1 MKIIKSTELD
11 DKFFDFKDTEILPVV
26 YEILKDVQENGD
38 RAVRKYS
45 EKYDKVS
52 LDNFLIDRKEIKNA
66 FQKVDKEVIESI
78 NHAAE
83 NIRKFANKQLENFKD
98 FEIEIENGVFAG
110 QKIIPIERIG
120 AYIPGGRFP
129 LVSTL
134 LMCAIPAQIA
144 GVKEIAIF
152 SPPTYIGSIH
162 PAVLVAADIVG
173 LNEIYRIGGVQAIG
187 AMAYGTNTI
196 KKVDK
201 IVGPGNKYVAFAK
214 KVVFGIVGIDFIAGP
229 TEIIIIADDFSKPEY
244 IAADLL
250 AQAEHDFDAQPVLI
264 TTSEK
269 LASEVISEVDNQ
281 LKDLSTKGIAE
292 ESIKNNGIIIL
303 VKDLDEAILIS
314 NKKAPEHLELQ
325 GANPDKIIDKLKN
338 YGTLFIGEYSAEVL
352 GDYSSGLNHTL
363 PTNSS
368 ARYTGGLSVKDFI
381 KIQTTLRINKNGIN
395 LIGPAAKSLADVEGL
410 AGHKRSIEVRM
421 KS

>member
-1 MKIIKSTELD
+1 MKIVKSSELENN
-11 DKFFDFKDTEILPVV
+11 FFEFKDTEILPVV

-38 RAVRKYS
+38 KAVKKYS
-45 EKYDKVS
+45 KKFDKVS
-52 LDNFLIDRKEIKNA
+52 LDSFSIEKDEIKDA
-66 FQKVDKEVIESI
+66 YKKVSKEVIGSI

-83 NIRKFANKQLENFKD
+83 NIRKFARKQLENFHD
-98 FEIEIENGVFAG
+98 FEFEIEKGVLTG

-134 LMCAIPAQIA
+134 LMCTIPAQVA
-144 GVKEIAIF
+144 GVKEIAVF
-152 SPPTYIGSIH
+152 SPPTFMNSIH
-162 PAVLVAADIVG
+162 PSILVAADIVS
-173 LNEIYRIGGVQAIG
+173 LNEIYKVGGVQSVG
-187 AMAYGTNTI
+187 AMAYGTETI

-214 KVVFGIVGIDFIAGP
+214 KVVFGVTGIDFIAGP
-229 TEIIIIADDFSKPEY
+229 TEIIIIADDSADPEFV
-244 IAADLL
+244 AADLL
-250 AQAEHDFDAQPVLI
+250 AQAEHDLDAHPILI
-264 TTSEK
+264 TPSED
-269 LASEVISEVDNQ
+269 LANEVLSQIKQQ
-281 LKDLSTKGIAE
+281 LEGLSTKEIAR

-303 VKDLDEAILIS
+303 TNDLDEAVVIS

-325 GANPDKIIDKLKN
+325 VSNPQRCVNKLKN

-363 PTNSS
+363 PTNAS

-381 KIQTTLRINKNGIN
+381 KIQTTLNVDRNGIN
-395 LIGPAAKSLADVEGL
+395 KIGPAARSLAETEGL
-410 AGHKRSIEVRM
+410 AGHKRSIEIRM
-421 KS
+421 GK